1 MLNVASDGAEQS
13 ATEEGLD
20 FELSSDRDRR
30 IYSDVIAT
38 TIIPL
43 PSVTKTFAMST
54 VLCSIL
60 YCCWQ
65 KRHRKAERY
74 RKELARASRHFE
86 AAAWLK

>member
-74 RKELARASRHFE
+74 RKELARAARRF
-86 AAAWLK
+86 AAAGLK